1 MEAWVSGFLRQEIC
15 EQFRKFDTLVSC
27 ICFCSNSSIL
37 LFLRW
42 ASLSSNICRWRNLFR
57 VRLIR
62 KEKGEKNNNKKR
74 SIITCVNW
82 HARGVGKILAHTWQG
97 LRRTLS
103 DCQNY
108 EKCDTKTKTFDM
120 KLLWGDN
127 SWQNLEYETYAR
139 LFENRRWKW
148 HNRTEAKCVRIQL
161 KHEWKLVRRGWW
173 GNPYLLSSAAR
184 FFSCSCMI
192 FSLSSS
198 DIATWL
204 IIKSL

>member
-1 MEAWVSGFLRQEIC
+1 MEAWVSGSLRQEIC

-62 KEKGEKNNNKKR
+62 KEKGEKNTNKKR

-97 LRRTLS
+97 LKRTLS
-103 DCQNY
+103 Y
-108 EKCDTKTKTFDM
+108 KITKNATPRQKHLIWNSYGETIVNKTWNMRPMPGYLRIEDENGTIE
-120 KLLWGDN
+120 L
-127 SWQNLEYETYAR
+127 R
-139 LFENRRWKW
+139 LNVLGY
-148 HNRTEAKCVRIQL
+148 N
-161 KHEWKLVRRGWW
+161 
-173 GNPYLLSSAAR
+173 
-184 FFSCSCMI
+184 
-192 FSLSSS
+192 
-198 DIATWL
+198 
-204 IIKSL
+204 

>member
-1 MEAWVSGFLRQEIC
+1 MWKRFNSLPSGRKSNRHKKKKNSFGLDFLTRFCVDFRVKKVSMEAWVSGSLRQEIC

-97 LRRTLS
+97 LKRTLS

-127 SWQNLEYETYAR
+127 S
-139 LFENRRWKW
+139 
-148 HNRTEAKCVRIQL
+148 
-161 KHEWKLVRRGWW
+161 
-173 GNPYLLSSAAR
+173 
-184 FFSCSCMI
+184 
-192 FSLSSS
+192 
-198 DIATWL
+198 
-204 IIKSL
+204 

>member
-1 MEAWVSGFLRQEIC
+1 MWKRFNSLPLGRKSNRHKKKNNSFALDFLTRFFVNFRVKKVSMEAWVSGSLRQEFC
-15 EQFRKFDTLVSC
+15 EQFRKFVTLVSC

-97 LRRTLS
+97 LKRTLPYKITKNATPRQKHLIWS
-103 DCQNY
+103 SYGETIVNKTWNMRPMPGYLRIEDEN
-108 EKCDTKTKTFDM
+108 DTIE
-120 KLLWGDN
+120 L
-127 SWQNLEYETYAR
+127 R
-139 LFENRRWKW
+139 LNVLGY
-148 HNRTEAKCVRIQL
+148 N
-161 KHEWKLVRRGWW
+161 
-173 GNPYLLSSAAR
+173 
-184 FFSCSCMI
+184 
-192 FSLSSS
+192 
-198 DIATWL
+198 
-204 IIKSL
+204 

>member
-1 MEAWVSGFLRQEIC
+1 MCENVLIHSPRDAKVTGTKKKQFFRTWFSHSLFVNFRVKKVSMEAWVSGSFRKEIC
-15 EQFRKFDTLVSC
+15 EQLRKFVTLVSC

-37 LFLRW
+37 LFLRC

-97 LRRTLS
+97 LKRTLS

-127 SWQNLEYETYAR
+127 S
-139 LFENRRWKW
+139 
-148 HNRTEAKCVRIQL
+148 
-161 KHEWKLVRRGWW
+161 
-173 GNPYLLSSAAR
+173 
-184 FFSCSCMI
+184 
-192 FSLSSS
+192 
-198 DIATWL
+198 
-204 IIKSL
+204 